1 MGAESE
7 AQQDAQEEEEVVV
20 VELQE
25 EEEGEEEEEEE
36 EARVCGTLH
45 KRGARFP
52 YAWQSRHVAFLAS
65 TGTLC
70 YFKQRASE
78 KGHLNRADTLQ
89 SEASYAKKVEPED
102 GFREEE
108 QPPSTSPSTPSPAPP
123 APRRAAMEPRGALV
137 LTALRPDPKDPTALA
152 FVGVDGRVML
162 AKAPGAAEA
171 QRWLE
176 ALAAFVPAPV
186 PAEPAAADAPDASAP
201 AAPSSP
207 VSPVADYDSVLYTPK
222 AQEEAATEAA
232 MEAAPTGAAARRSQ
246 RSLSSLPPSPR
257 RLPTRR
263 WPSPNTLH
271 CCHRCPP
278 PRVAKIIPSPSA
290 CVMHGPRRERHGAA
304 ARHGRPWQ
312 GLYDSAA
319 PRRDAGGRGIYGG
332 ELCLE

>member
-7 AQQDAQEEEEVVV
+7 AQQAAQEEEEVVV

-36 EARVCGTLH
+36 EARVCGTLR

-65 TGTLC
+65 TGELR

-78 KGHLNRADTLQ
+78 KGHLSQTADTPQ
-89 SEASYAKKVEPED
+89 TETSRAKKAEPED

-108 QPPSTSPSTPSPAPP
+108 EQPPPAPSPAPPEPP

-137 LTALRPDPKDPTALA
+137 LTALRPDPKDPTSLA

-201 AAPSSP
+201 TAPSSP
-207 VSPVADYDSVLYTPK
+207 VSPVADYESVLYTPK

-232 MEAAPTGAAARRSQ
+232 MEAAPTGAAAEPEESAVAE
-246 RSLSSLPPSPR
+246 LPPSF
-257 RLPTRR
+257 
-263 WPSPNTLH
+263 PSP
-271 CCHRCPP
+271 PP
-278 PRVAKIIPSPSA
+278 HKAVAVAEYPPLL
-290 CVMHGPRRERHGAA
+290 PPLPAA
-304 ARHGRPWQ
+304 EGR
-312 GLYDSAA
+312 
-319 PRRDAGGRGIYGG
+319 
-332 ELCLE
+332 

>member
-1 MGAESE
+1 MEEKVGAEVE
-7 AQQDAQEEEEVVV
+7 VQQAAQEEKEVVV
-20 VELQE
+20 VGLQE

-36 EARVCGTLH
+36 EARVCGMLR

-176 ALAAFVPAPV
+176 ALAAFVPALA
-186 PAEPAAADAPDASAP
+186 PAEPAAATAPDASAP
-201 AAPSSP
+201 AAPPRSGLKSP
-207 VSPVADYDSVLYTPK
+207 AVSPVTDYESVLYTPK
-222 AQEEAATEAA
+222 AQAVAATEAA
-232 MEAAPTGAAARRSQ
+232 MEAAPTGAVEEPEELAVAE
-246 RSLSSLPPSPR
+246 LSPSFPE
-257 RLPTRR
+257 
-263 WPSPNTLH
+263 
-271 CCHRCPP
+271 PP
-278 PRVAKIIPSPSA
+278 PHKAMAVAEYPPLLLPLPAAEEGAAVAK
-290 CVMHGPRRERHGAA
+290 
-304 ARHGRPWQ
+304 
-312 GLYDSAA
+312 
-319 PRRDAGGRGIYGG
+319 
-332 ELCLE
+332 